1 MAALFPAYFLPLL
14 PFVELC
20 ERGEAVAATA
30 FATRT
35 KKLSFVVLLY
45 LLHTTPLRSIAEWC
59 GLRCFLRPSDAVVT
73 LNLVY
78 VRRSLLF
85 PDRALVHSGRSPN
98 SQPQITENIRATT
111 FQLPLFLLSY
121 DMATDPR
128 PIRPKWP
135 DSTSFGFHASK
146 NFFCSLYIRQ
156 RASKT

>member
-45 LLHTTPLRSIAEWC
+45 LLHTTPLCSIAEWC

-78 VRRSLLF
+78 VEATNEASFF
-85 PDRALVHSGRSPN
+85 PIAYWRTAVD
-98 SQPQITENIRATT
+98 PQI
-111 FQLPLFLLSY
+111 
-121 DMATDPR
+121 
-128 PIRPKWP
+128 
-135 DSTSFGFHASK
+135 ASRK
-146 NFFCSLYIRQ
+146 
-156 RASKT
+156 